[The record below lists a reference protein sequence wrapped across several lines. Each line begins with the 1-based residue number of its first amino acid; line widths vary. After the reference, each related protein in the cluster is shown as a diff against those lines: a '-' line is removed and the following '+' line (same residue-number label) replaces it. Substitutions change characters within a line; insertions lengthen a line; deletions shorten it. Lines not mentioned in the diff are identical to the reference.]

1 MRRPFLVLGA
11 VLLPLSLL
19 RLALA
24 AQVDLIPDE
33 AYYWSWSLHPDWC
46 YWDQPAGIAWAILL
60 WTKLFGDSVLA
71 LRALGTLCSTA
82 TSFFIFAL
90 LRRVLDSRSAFW
102 SVVVMQI
109 VPLFAA
115 GAMLILHDSLLL
127 LFAAIAWWAAVVA
140 VQSDRPR
147 WWLVVGA
154 ALTGALYAKFSAVL
168 LALGLAG
175 AAVWHPRARR
185 HLRTPWPYL
194 GALLPVVLFAPVIAW
209 NMKHQWVAYYAV
221 TKLAENPSL
230 VGARRLLSL
239 LDYLGG
245 QLGVVTPFIAAA
257 GIWALIKTLRE
268 RRTTDGA
275 TRMLLVI
282 PAALVLVYFLVNSL
296 QAKIQANW
304 PAMAW
309 LALAP
314 MGVEDLLHAARGRRL
329 WRAMLA
335 IAIAVPAAMTLV
347 LHIQTFRPLISVRPD
362 ITDQF
367 YGWNELAQRV
377 QEIRREHPTA
387 ALMTTRYQIAAEL
400 QYHLPDRP
408 PVYTSDFSHRGSE
421 FTILLDYDR
430 LVGKDAIFV
439 DPFEMARQ
447 MRHHFAEV
455 VSLPSFARRRGGR
468 EVETLYVQYAREFH
482 WAGPLPEYFAD
493 PVGYHLAA
501 LARRWTKHEP

>member
-154 ALTGALYAKFSAVL
+154 ALTGANSTTGSSA
-168 LALGLAG
+168 
-175 AAVWHPRARR
+175 PR
-185 HLRTPWPYL
+185 
-194 GALLPVVLFAPVIAW
+194 
-209 NMKHQWVAYYAV
+209 
-221 TKLAENPSL
+221 
-230 VGARRLLSL
+230 
-239 LDYLGG
+239 
-245 QLGVVTPFIAAA
+245 
-257 GIWALIKTLRE
+257 
-268 RRTTDGA
+268 
-275 TRMLLVI
+275 
-282 PAALVLVYFLVNSL
+282 
-296 QAKIQANW
+296 
-304 PAMAW
+304 
-309 LALAP
+309 
-314 MGVEDLLHAARGRRL
+314 
-329 WRAMLA
+329 
-335 IAIAVPAAMTLV
+335 
-347 LHIQTFRPLISVRPD
+347 
-362 ITDQF
+362 
-367 YGWNELAQRV
+367 
-377 QEIRREHPTA
+377 
-387 ALMTTRYQIAAEL
+387 
-400 QYHLPDRP
+400 
-408 PVYTSDFSHRGSE
+408 
-421 FTILLDYDR
+421 
-430 LVGKDAIFV
+430 
-439 DPFEMARQ
+439 
-447 MRHHFAEV
+447 
-455 VSLPSFARRRGGR
+455 
-468 EVETLYVQYAREFH
+468 
-482 WAGPLPEYFAD
+482 
-493 PVGYHLAA
+493 
-501 LARRWTKHEP
+501 